1 MDETELEVLRQ
12 SVRGIDRELVPLLE
26 KRLKVSQTV
35 AKCQLKARVPVYDAD
50 QEEKNIHNLSELL
63 DHVSQQKDFIMGY
76 QLLMGVGKKVLKV
89 ALNKEIR
96 D

>member
-12 SVRGIDRELVPLLE
+12 SVRGIDQELVPLLE

-35 AKCQLKARVPVYDAD
+35 AKCRLKARVPVYDAD

-63 DHVSQQKDFIMGY
+63 DRVSQRRDFIKCC
-76 QLLMGVGKKVLKV
+76 QLLAGFSKNVHKLVWEKG
-89 ALNKEIR
+89 AR